1 MSHYDLL
8 RSGQLLQFNLSESP
22 GLVAL
27 PSFHVMLALLLAY
40 AVRHVRD
47 VFPVAVGLSAVM
59 IASAPTRV
67 GHHLAD
73 AIAGIVFG
81 VLSVVVVRRWMAA
94 RAPPRQTGSMRRI
107 RPDQPALRRR
117 SLPLSSVLSLLVP
130 RR

>member
-8 RSGQLLQFNLSESP
+8 RSVQLLQFNLSESP
-22 GLVAL
+22 GLAAL

-59 IASAPTRV
+59 IASAPTQV
-67 GHHLAD
+67 GHYLAD

-81 VLSVVVVRRWMAA
+81 VLSVVVVRRWMAG
-94 RAPPRQTGSMRRI
+94 PRTAATDGQHATH
-107 RPDQPALRRR
+107 PT
-117 SLPLSSVLSLLVP
+117 
-130 RR
+130 